1 MTLIFLVLLGLFLLF
16 LELFVVPGVT
26 FVGIAGALFLGAA
39 IYFIFDLY
47 GSSYGILSLILTSIL
62 SAAVI
67 YRSVKTRFWKKF
79 SLNQAIDAKVNEIEN
94 IEALI
99 GQQGKALSAL
109 RPSGKALING
119 QLLEVQV
126 ADGFVDAASV
136 IEVVSVNDKK
146 VYVKPINK

>member
-26 FVGIAGALFLGAA
+26 FVGLAGALFLGAA

-47 GSSYGILSLILTSIL
+47 GSSYGILSLVLTSIL
-62 SAAVI
+62 SAFVI

-79 SLNQAIDAKVNEIEN
+79 SLNEAIDAKVNEIDD
-94 IEALI
+94 IEALQ
-99 GQQGKALSAL
+99 GQQGKAISAL
-109 RPSGKALING
+109 RPSGKAMIHGKLI
-119 QLLEVQV
+119 EVQV
-126 ADGFVDAASV
+126 ADGFVDAGTAV
-136 IEVVSVNDKK
+136 EVVLISDQK